1 MRHFKINH
9 VASIKSL
16 AFWVQIPN
24 PTVTNGLDQVD
35 VSSVLIYMSK
45 HKQIEFNN
53 FDCDSRTK

>member
-16 AFWVQIPN
+16 SFWVHTPN

-35 VSSVLIYMSK
+35 ISSVFIYISPN
-45 HKQIEFNN
+45 I
-53 FDCDSRTK
+53 SR